1 MSNSINYI
9 SLNNISFAYNVNQ
22 NQIIKDFAFNIPIGS
37 ATALLGLNGTGKTTL
52 LLLLL
57 GYIKPQEGIIEIIN
71 NGQRNSSVSANGSI
85 GYLSQNENIQFDYMV
100 KDFVLLGRAPHILKF
115 SAPSKNDIDFVQQ
128 LMESLNLSSLSNCKL
143 GEISG
148 GELQRVRIARTL
160 AQEPSIILM
169 DEPMTHLD
177 IKNKKYLNRLI
188 TELKDSGKT
197 IVYSTHDPLDVL
209 NYSDNCIIMGKNNH
223 YKAGETE
230 RLITSDLLSEYFEI
244 PVSVIKDNGNKSIV
258 IH

>member
-1 MSNSINYI
+1 MNSTSNSI
-9 SLNNISFAYNVNQ
+9 SLTDISFSYKGKNTNV
-22 NQIIKDFAFNIPIGS
+22 IDDFNFRIPLGS
-37 ATALLGLNGTGKTTL
+37 STALLGLNGTGKTTL

-57 GYIKPQEGIIEIIN
+57 GYLSPVRGEIQIN
-71 NGQRNSSVSANGSI
+71 KNGQNISIGEMNGFV
-85 GYLSQNENIQFDYMV
+85 GYLSQSENIPFDYTV
-100 KDFVLLGRAPHILKF
+100 WEFVLLGRAPHILKF
-115 SAPSKNDIDFVQQ
+115 NTPSREDIKIS
-128 LMESLNLSSLSNCKL
+128 ERIIISLELSSLSNSKL

-160 AQEPSIILM
+160 AQEPEIILM

-188 TELKDSGKT
+188 TKLKESGKT

-209 NYSDNCIIMGKNNH
+209 NYSDNCIIMGKNNEFL
-223 YKAGETE
+223 AGETE
-230 RLITSDLLSEYFEI
+230 KVISSEVLSDYFKI
-244 PVSVIKDNGNKSIV
+244 PISVINDNGNKSIV